1 MFGWIVFFKINP
13 RFLSPLKKKGKCR
26 LGGHFFGP
34 HIFFFSTNLRSKQ
47 KIQQNQDLAVDGWN
61 PAPVEVGSL
70 SHYLQGSLY
79 IPGGCLGFLNHQQL
93 VVVLALF
100 QLFQFVHL
108 SRQSFTASQSL
119 RGIPAGKAYF
129 CWWKHGRPDQGVIHL
144 AIRCWDPSDCW
155 SLPWMVNP
163 PATQK
168 AMSKLGLIYR
178 LDWWPIIF
186 NLYLDIYLYI
196 FYGFWKFQSMFHLLF
211 FFQFCW
217 VESCSLVATNPTLS
231 VPCEGCGHQS
241 KSHRRKMQRRSV
253 QRNQTVRVMWVSVVN
268 SEITRFSVVQH
279 VAFAVNNSKSHFCR
293 NGSSSGYL
301 HLLIS

>member
-1 MFGWIVFFKINP
+1 
-13 RFLSPLKKKGKCR
+13 
-26 LGGHFFGP
+26 
-34 HIFFFSTNLRSKQ
+34 
-47 KIQQNQDLAVDGWN
+47 
-61 PAPVEVGSL
+61 
-70 SHYLQGSLY
+70 
-79 IPGGCLGFLNHQQL
+79 
-93 VVVLALF
+93 
-100 QLFQFVHL
+100 
-108 SRQSFTASQSL
+108 
-119 RGIPAGKAYF
+119 
-129 CWWKHGRPDQGVIHL
+129 
-144 AIRCWDPSDCW
+144 
-155 SLPWMVNP
+155 MVNP

-178 LDWWPIIF
+178 LDWWPAIF
-186 NLYLDIYLYI
+186 DLYLDIYLYI

-301 HLLIS
+301 HLLISLKKQASFCHGNGLLKSSLPSPCGETCSWLIARGIRFQPTITRNEFTRYFCSAIWNGFIHWGEWNNFISSICIFLREELYNSRSQTKTTSTGVFWRNFDHQLTENFTLFKNLVPSSHLLRWSKYHTGWIKSLNITSQDWFVQKSWVID